1 MSTIVFLRHGQ
12 ASLFSDDYD
21 QLSDL
26 GQQQSRLLGRYFS
39 CKTIVFDELYVGPRK
54 RHRDTAALA
63 HELCGNLSAAEEM
76 PEFDEHQV
84 DQLVS
89 NHLDDLGKEF
99 PYLNDLRDTFHS
111 AETQIDR
118 QRAFARLFESVS
130 VLWVTDSCPLFGI
143 ESWTA
148 FKERVNTGIRRIINR
163 GGRSRTVL
171 VVTSAGT
178 IMAAMHKALHCPDE
192 VALGLGYRIW
202 NCSLTAFAFTDT
214 RFTLDRFNTMSHFDD
229 PALWTYR

>member
-26 GQQQSRLLGRYFS
+26 GQQQSRELGHYFS
-39 CKTIVFDELYVGPRK
+39 RTKRVFDELYVGPRK

-63 HELCGNLSAAEEM
+63 HELCGNLSEAEEI

-111 AETQIDR
+111 AKTQIDR

-148 FKERVNTGIRRIINR
+148 FKERVNTGIRRITNR
-163 GGRSRTVL
+163 RGRSRTVL

-178 IMAAMHKALHCPDE
+178 IIAAMHKALQCPDE
-192 VALGLGYRIW
+192 VALGLGWRIW
-202 NCSLTAFAFTDT
+202 NCSLTAFAFTDS
-214 RFTLDRFNTMSHFDD
+214 RFTLDRFNTMSHLED